1 MRRLHRRQGHRYDNP
16 GSGIEIAE
24 PSPFK
29 RRRRMRKTEHTSPP
43 PRIAHGEFELLLR
56 IAVKR
61 NAAQGCTSLIYR
73 LHKVINHLGP

>member
-1 MRRLHRRQGHRYDNP
+1 MRRLLRRQGHRYDNP

-43 PRIAHGEFELLLR
+43 PRIAHGEFELLLG
-56 IAVKR
+56 IAVRGATETK
-61 NAAQGCTSLIYR
+61 CSSR
-73 LHKVINHLGP
+73 LHFFNLQASQSY